1 MYVCVCGERENWRE
15 EDLKFKFSNWM
26 ILQKCWRGYRV
37 IFFIFWRRARERIG
51 GKRGKRGFEIQIFK
65 LEDFAKMLERV

>member
-1 MYVCVCGERENWRE
+1 MYVCVCVERENWRE

-37 IFFIFWRRARERIG
+37 IFFIFWW
-51 GKRGKRGFEIQIFK
+51 
-65 LEDFAKMLERV
+65 RVSELDRV